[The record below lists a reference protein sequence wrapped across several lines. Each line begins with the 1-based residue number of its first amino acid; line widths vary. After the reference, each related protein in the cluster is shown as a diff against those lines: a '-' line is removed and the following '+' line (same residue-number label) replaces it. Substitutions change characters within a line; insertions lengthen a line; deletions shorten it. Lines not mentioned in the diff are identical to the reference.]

1 MQKNY
6 KERITKSNTASYF
19 MILFAFFAYLLSIAF
34 LYIYH
39 GGFPTDIAFII
50 LVLAFFL
57 AAVVLGLPQVRRL
70 IDEDIGKEVK
80 KYEEKHH
87 MGLEGEKKL

>member
-1 MQKNY
+1 MRKNY

-19 MILFAFFAYLLSIAF
+19 MILFALFAYLLSIAF

>member
-19 MILFAFFAYLLSIAF
+19 MILFALFAYLLSIAF
-34 LYIYH
+34 TYIYH

-70 IDEDIGKEVK
+70 IDEDAGKEVK

-87 MGLEGEKKL
+87 IEEEGERKL